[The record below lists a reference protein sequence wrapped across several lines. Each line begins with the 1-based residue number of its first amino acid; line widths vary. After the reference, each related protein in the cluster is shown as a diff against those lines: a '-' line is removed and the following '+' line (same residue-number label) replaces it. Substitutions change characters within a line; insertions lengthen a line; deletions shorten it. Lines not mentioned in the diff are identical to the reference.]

1 MTGEG
6 MSRSG
11 LRGRLDGPVLTVWA
25 KHDRDS
31 DGWLPLWRHMEDSAA
46 VAGLLW
52 DTWLPASVRKL
63 IASALPGGE
72 QDARRLAVWLAG
84 VHDIGKATPAFAC
97 QVEQL
102 ADHMRE
108 QGLQM
113 RSARVLGPDRRVA
126 PHGLAGQALLG
137 EWLQK
142 RHGWTVKQTGQVTVV
157 VGGHHGVPPEHG
169 HIAALHKHGHLLRTP
184 GLSRAAWQRVQ
195 DDLLDACADEYGV
208 RDRLNEWRS
217 VKLPQPV
224 QVLLTALVIVADWVS
239 SNTDLFPYFP
249 QDVVR
254 SSEERVAAAWRGLD
268 LPAPWCP
275 DEPAGDAQE
284 LVASR
289 FDLPPGAKVR
299 PVQEA
304 AVELARAMAAP
315 GLMVIEAPMGEGK
328 TEAALAV
335 AEIFAARSGAGGVF
349 FALPTMATGNAMF
362 PRLLNW
368 LERLPAAEDARYSVL
383 LAHSKA
389 ALNEDFADLMR
400 ESGHRI
406 VAVDADA
413 PEEPP
418 WRPTHAT
425 RSAPAELVAHA
436 WLRGRKKAMLS
447 SFVAGTVDQL
457 LFAGLKSRHLAM
469 RHLAVAGKVVVIDEA
484 HAYDT
489 YMSVYLDRVLSWL
502 GAYRVPVVVLS
513 ATLPAGRRRELVEAY
528 AGGSAEE
535 ARSAAEFEAV
545 GKAGAYPL
553 LTAVTPG
560 GKPVLSSP
568 GASARGTDVILERID
583 DDLDVLVDRLAT
595 ELDGGGC
602 VLVVRNTVKRVLETA
617 QVLRATFGDEHV
629 TVAHSCFIDIDRAAK
644 DADLL
649 KRFGPPGKAEGRP
662 TGPHIV
668 VASQVAEQSLD
679 VDFDLLVTDLCP
691 VDLLLQRMGRLHRH
705 QRGEGQHE
713 RPKRLRRARCLVTGV
728 DWTGDVPAPVRGSV
742 AVYGAYALLRSAAAL
757 LPHFEKASSRPVR
770 LPDDISPLVQAAYA
784 DGPAGPQ
791 SWAPAMADALERY
804 ERHRADQAERA
815 AVFRLEE
822 AGRDGRPLF
831 GWVAA
836 GVGDADDTRT
846 GRAQVRDSRE
856 SLEVVVVQQRADG
869 SLTTVP
875 WLAQDRHGNRL
886 GGLELPRDQPPPPR
900 TARAAASCGLRL
912 PIQFSYAAVMD
923 RAIEE
928 LEELYVP
935 AWQLKDSHWLS
946 GQLILPLDEDC
957 QTRLAGF
964 ALRYSQHDGL
974 EVTRA

>member
-1 MTGEG
+1 
-6 MSRSG
+6 
-11 LRGRLDGPVLTVWA
+11 
-25 KHDRDS
+25 
-31 DGWLPLWRHMEDSAA
+31 MEDSAA

-52 DTWLPASVRKL
+52 DTWLPASARRL

-97 QVEQL
+97 QVEPL
-102 ADHMRE
+102 ASRMDD
-108 QGLQM
+108 QGLKM
-113 RSARVLGPDRRVA
+113 RSQQSFGPDRRIA
-126 PHGLAGQALLG
+126 PHGLAGQVLLG
-137 EWLQK
+137 EWLQE
-142 RHGWTVKQTGQVTVV
+142 RYGWAVKQAGQFTVV
-157 VGGHHGVPPEHG
+157 VGGHHGVPPEPG
-169 HIAALHKHGHLLRTP
+169 QIAALYKNGQLLRTP
-184 GLSRAAWQRVQ
+184 GPSRAVWRRVQ
-195 DDLLDACADEYGV
+195 DELLDACADEYGV
-208 RDRLNEWRS
+208 RERLGEWRS

-224 QVLLTALVIVADWVS
+224 QVLLTALVIVSDWVA
-239 SNTDLFPYFP
+239 SNADLFPYFP
-249 QDVVR
+249 QDVAR

-275 DEPAGDAQE
+275 DDPGGDAQG
-284 LVASR
+284 LFVSR
-289 FDLPPGAKVR
+289 FGLPAGAKVR

-304 AVELARAMAAP
+304 AVELARAMEEP

-328 TEAALAV
+328 TEAALAI

-362 PRLLNW
+362 PRLLDW
-368 LERLPAAEDARYSVL
+368 LKRLPGAAEGVRYSVL

-389 ALNEDFADLMR
+389 ALNEDFAGLMR
-400 ESGHRI
+400 ESGHRV
-406 VAVDADA
+406 VAVDVDA
-413 PEEPP
+413 PELPG
-418 WRPTHAT
+418 WRPSDRT
-425 RSAPAELVAHA
+425 RSAPPELVAHA

-528 AGGSAEE
+528 AGGK
-535 ARSAAEFEAV
+535 AAGGAAGFEAV
-545 GKAGAYPL
+545 GEARAYPL
-553 LTAVTPG
+553 LAAVAPG
-560 GKPVLSSP
+560 GEPVLRSP
-568 GASARGTDVILERID
+568 GACGRGTDVVLEQAD
-583 DDLDVLVDRLAT
+583 DALDVLVERLAG
-595 ELDGGGC
+595 ELEGGGC
-602 VLVVRNTVKRVLETA
+602 VLVVRNTVRRVLETA
-617 QVLRATFGDEHV
+617 QALRGRFGDENV
-629 TVAHSCFIDIDRAAK
+629 TVAHSCFIDVDRAAK

-649 KRFGPPGKAEGRP
+649 KRFGPPGKAENRP
-662 TGPHIV
+662 AGPHIV

-705 QRGEGQHE
+705 QRGEGQCE
-713 RPKRLRRARCLVTGV
+713 RPVRLRRARCLVTGA
-728 DWTGDVPAPVRGSV
+728 DWAAEVPVPVRGSV
-742 AVYGAYALLRSAAAL
+742 AVYGAHALLRSAAAL
-757 LPHFEKASSRPVR
+757 LPHFEGGGSRPVR
-770 LPDDISPLVQAAYA
+770 LPEDISPLVQVAYA
-784 DGPAGPQ
+784 DGPAGPE
-791 SWAPAMADALERY
+791 SWAPVMAEAFERY
-804 ERHRADQAERA
+804 EQHCADQAGRA

-822 AGRDGRPLF
+822 AGKDGKPLF

-836 GVGDADDTRT
+836 GVGDADDTRM

-869 SLTTVP
+869 SLRTVP
-875 WLAQDRHGNRL
+875 WLAPDRHGNRL
-886 GGLELPRDQPPPPR
+886 AGLELPRDQVPATR

-912 PIQFSYAAVMD
+912 PIQFSYADVMD
-923 RAIEE
+923 RAIAE

-935 AWQLKDSHWLS
+935 AWQVKDSHWLA

-964 ALRYSQHDGL
+964 RLRYSESDGL